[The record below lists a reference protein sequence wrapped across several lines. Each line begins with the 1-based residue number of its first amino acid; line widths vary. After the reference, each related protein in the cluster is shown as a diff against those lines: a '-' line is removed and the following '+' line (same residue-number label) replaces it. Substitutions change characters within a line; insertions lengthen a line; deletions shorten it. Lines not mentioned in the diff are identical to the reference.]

1 MNAGAKYIVEVTAE
15 ERAAGQLAQDSA
27 KRAYSAMNTLGFV
40 ILRGCFAP
48 DLVTEMHAEYLAQ
61 YGHLDVAGMEE
72 LSRNPSPVIEVGK
85 GRFEIVMKLV
95 GAFDMRAYANGL
107 LLRFLIPLM
116 GQDLRLSG
124 VSAVAAY
131 PGADRQRMH
140 RDAAQLFPDYQ
151 VGPNLPTYAV
161 NVSVPLIDVD
171 AAIGPTGIWPAS
183 HRLNDDKL
191 PPEQDLLTVP
201 FLKGDAILIDYR
213 TLHAGLPNRSQT
225 VRPILY
231 MVYARNWFFDDG
243 NHPQR
248 SPLNM
253 PLETFRAL
261 PDTLKPLLMRAYS
274 QIVRAK
280 ELNATQG

>member
-15 ERAAGQLAQDSA
+15 ERSAGQLAQDSA

-72 LSRNPSPVIEVGK
+72 LSRNPSPTIEVGK

-124 VSAVAAY
+124 VSAVADAGGEPSDGGGIAPLY
-131 PGADRQRMH
+131 GAVPA
-140 RDAAQLFPDYQ
+140 DAAMD
-151 VGPNLPTYAV
+151 
-161 NVSVPLIDVD
+161 
-171 AAIGPTGIWPAS
+171 TGGGGLRYGAPPAPS
-183 HRLNDDKL
+183 GW
-191 PPEQDLLTVP
+191 V
-201 FLKGDAILIDYR
+201 
-213 TLHAGLPNRSQT
+213 
-225 VRPILY
+225 
-231 MVYARNWFFDDG
+231 
-243 NHPQR
+243 
-248 SPLNM
+248 
-253 PLETFRAL
+253 
-261 PDTLKPLLMRAYS
+261 
-274 QIVRAK
+274 
-280 ELNATQG
+280 